1 MGTTKRTTHKFVGR
15 VSKSNSSMNPDRP
28 ASAAAGGQNR
38 RDKATINR
46 LKMYKSGGKAIRD
59 KSGKIV
65 RAAPFQSTLASGTMA
80 RIQPDRRWF
89 GV

>member
-1 MGTTKRTTHKFVGR
+1 MGTEKRSKHKFVGR

-28 ASAAAGGQNR
+28 ASSAKGGQNM

-59 KSGKIV
+59 KTGKVI
-65 RAAPFQSTLASGTMA
+65 RAAPYQSTLA
-80 RIQPDRRWF
+80 R
-89 GV
+89 